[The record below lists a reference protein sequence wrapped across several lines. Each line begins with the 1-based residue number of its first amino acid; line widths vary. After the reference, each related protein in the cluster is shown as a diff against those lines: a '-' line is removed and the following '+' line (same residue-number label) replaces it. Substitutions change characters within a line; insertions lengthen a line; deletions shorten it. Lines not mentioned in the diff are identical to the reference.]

1 MKNALLILVLVSVS
15 CGCKKVVLD
24 GLAFPGTKLEAYV
37 FENFSGEVEIP
48 QAMLADAANYTL
60 VEMNSTDQATGEV
73 YKIYGLYIG
82 DIATISSDTVLL
94 YLHGQSLHMDNYF
107 SRASLLAN
115 VGGKYNYGVFMF
127 DYRGYGMSEGSSSEA
142 GLSEDTD
149 AAIDWL
155 ISQGA
160 DANKTMYYG
169 YSLGAIPGIERAAY
183 RTDFKPAK
191 LMIESPLASVQH
203 LVNGSTV
210 INVQAEFVT
219 DLKFENSENIKDVD
233 APLLWL
239 HGKADT
245 YVSIDN
251 GELIYAN
258 YGGTE
263 STAIRV
269 EGSDHS
275 EVPAKLGFEVYL
287 GHLLNFI
294 RD

>member
-1 MKNALLILVLVSVS
+1 
-15 CGCKKVVLD
+15 
-24 GLAFPGTKLEAYV
+24 
-37 FENFSGEVEIP
+37 
-48 QAMLADAANYTL
+48 MLADAANYTL

>member
-1 MKNALLILVLVSVS
+1 MKNVLLILVLASVTF
-15 CGCKKVVLD
+15 GCKKVVLD
-24 GLAFPGTKLEAYV
+24 GLAFPGSKLDSYA
-37 FENFSGEVEIP
+37 FENYTGEVEIP

-60 VEMNSTDQATGEV
+60 VEMNSVDQATGDI

-82 DIATISSDTVLL
+82 DVATISTDTILL
-94 YLHGQSLHMDNYF
+94 YLHGQSQHMDNYF

-127 DYRGYGMSEGSSSEA
+127 DYRGYGMSEGGSSEA

-155 ISQGA
+155 MSHGA
-160 DANKTMYYG
+160 NANKTMYYG
-169 YSLGAIPGIERAAY
+169 YSLGAIPGIERAAF
-183 RTDFKPAK
+183 RTDFKPEK
-191 LMIESPLASVQH
+191 LMIEAPLASVQH

-239 HGKADT
+239 HGKEDT

-258 YGGTE
+258 YGGTQ

-269 EGSDHS
+269 DGSDHS
-275 EVPAKLGFEVYL
+275 EVPTKLGIEAYL
-287 GHLLNFI
+287 AHLLSFI
-294 RD
+294 RN

>member
-15 CGCKKVVLD
+15 FGCKKVVLD
-24 GLAFPGTKLEAYV
+24 GLAFPGTKLEAYE

-127 DYRGYGMSEGSSSEA
+127 DYRGYGMSEGNSSEA

-258 YGGTE
+258 YGGTK

>member
-1 MKNALLILVLVSVS
+1 MKNAILILVWVFVSF
-15 CGCKKVVLD
+15 GCKKVVLD
-24 GLAFPGTKLEAYV
+24 SLAFPGTKLEAYE
-37 FENFSGEVEIP
+37 FENYSGEVEIP
-48 QAMLADAANYTL
+48 QAMLADVANYTL
-60 VEMNSTDQATGEV
+60 VEMNSVDQAAGDV

-82 DIATISSDTVLL
+82 DIATISTDTVLL

-127 DYRGYGMSEGSSSEA
+127 DYRGYGMSEGSSSEV

-183 RTDFKPAK
+183 RTDFKPNK
-191 LMIESPLASVQH
+191 LMIEAPLASVQH

-219 DLKFENSENIKDVD
+219 DLKFENSENIKDVV

-239 HGKADT
+239 HGKEDT

-258 YGGTE
+258 HGGTQ

-269 EGSDHS
+269 DGSDHS
-275 EVPAKLGFEVYL
+275 EVPSKLGFQAYL

-294 RD
+294 RN

>member
-1 MKNALLILVLVSVS
+1 MKNTLLILVLVSVS
-15 CGCKKVVLD
+15 FGCKKVVLD
-24 GLAFPGTKLEAYV
+24 GLAFPGTKLEAYE
-37 FENFSGEVEIP
+37 FENYSGEVEIP
-48 QAMLADAANYTL
+48 QAMLADASNYTL

-82 DIATISSDTVLL
+82 DTATISSDTVLL

-155 ISQGA
+155 IGQGA

-183 RTDFKPAK
+183 RSDFKPAK
-191 LMIESPLASVQH
+191 LMIEAPLASVQH

-219 DLKFENSENIKDVD
+219 DLKFENSENIKGVV

-239 HGKADT
+239 HGKEDT

-275 EVPAKLGFEVYL
+275 EVPVKLGLESYL

-294 RD
+294 RN

>member
-15 CGCKKVVLD
+15 FGCKKVVLD
-24 GLAFPGTKLEAYV
+24 GLAFPGTKLEAYE
-37 FENFSGEVEIP
+37 FENYSGEVEIP
-48 QAMLADAANYTL
+48 QAMLADASNYTL

-82 DIATISSDTVLL
+82 DMATISSDTVLL

-142 GLSEDTD
+142 GLSEDAD

-155 ISQGA
+155 IGQGA
-160 DANKTMYYG
+160 DADKTMYYG

-183 RTDFKPAK
+183 RSDFKPAK
-191 LMIESPLASVQH
+191 LMIEAPLASVQH

-219 DLKFENSENIKDVD
+219 DLKFENSENIKGVV

-239 HGKADT
+239 HGKEDT

-275 EVPAKLGFEVYL
+275 EVPVKLGLESYL

-294 RD
+294 RN